1 MTEILIVL
9 ALSTDMSDTLQPLLT
24 SADKTWLYFLLK
36 YCYGVDQNVGTA
48 MAYSKRS
55 VCSVATS
62 AAALAATTA
71 ATVAAS
77 ATC

>member
-1 MTEILIVL
+1 MTEIIIEL
-9 ALSTDMSDTLQPLLT
+9 AWSYYMSDTLQPVLT
-24 SADKTWLYFLLK
+24 TANKTRRHYFIK
-36 YCYGVDQNVGTA
+36 YRHGVGKNDGTA
-48 MAYSKRS
+48 NAYTIRS
-55 VCSVATS
+55 VFSVATS

>member
-1 MTEILIVL
+1 MTEIIIEL
-9 ALSTDMSDTLQPLLT
+9 AWSYYMSDTLQPVLT
-24 SADKTWLYFLLK
+24 TANKSRRHSFIK
-36 YCYGVDQNVGTA
+36 YRHGVDKNGGTA